1 MHLVLRLRIGMQI
14 FIVWALTGEVVE
26 ENIGRYEPVWDF
38 RRAVARS
45 TGVPPSQQRL
55 IFNGRVHDYWT
66 VADYGITYGSRILL
80 VVVA

>member
-1 MHLVLRLRIGMQI
+1 MQI

-26 ENIGRYEPVWDF
+26 ENIGPYEPVWDC
-38 RRAVARS
+38 RRAVAKS

-55 IFNGRVHDYWT
+55 IFNGRVLRDYWT